1 MTTMRWLGA
10 ALLCCASIALD
21 DGARAAPLPQL
32 LIDPA
37 QTTVSGISSGGYMA
51 VQLHVA
57 YSATFRKGA
66 GVIAGGPYYC
76 AEGSL
81 VNATGRCM
89 AHGSPIPVASLVNTT
104 KSWATSG
111 YIDPVAN
118 LNASKV
124 YLFSGTQDSAVRPP
138 VMDDLLAY
146 YRNFVLDANIVY
158 KNNLPAEHAMVTEDY
173 GSNCSLKAPPYINDC
188 DYDLA
193 GALLQQLYGPLNA
206 RNDGALGGSFIEFE
220 QSAFVSGHGMGTSG
234 WVYVPQPCAAGG
246 GVRCKLHVVLHGCKQ
261 NTNDV
266 GQQFVRNTG
275 YNRWA
280 DSNQIVVLYPQTGP
294 AAINSCWD
302 WWGYDRADYARK
314 SGPQMA
320 AVKAMVDRVS
330 SGSTPPSTLPAPV
343 GVAASGAT
351 GSSMVVAWG
360 AVNGAAGYNVYRHA
374 GKVNPS
380 LVATTTYTD
389 TGLAAGTT
397 YSWTVTAVD
406 ANGGESPP
414 SLPAT
419 GTTTG
424 TPVRCTTASNY
435 AHVNAGRAHVSWGFA
450 YANGSNQS
458 MGLWNVFVTTTLK
471 QTGPN
476 HYVVGC

>member
-1 MTTMRWLGA
+1 VNAARSIGA
-10 ALLCCASIALD
+10 ALVCCAGIVLAH
-21 DGARAAPLPQL
+21 AAPPPQL

-37 QTTVSGISSGGYMA
+37 QTTVSGLSSGGYMA

-66 GVIAGGPYYC
+66 GVIAGGPFYC
-76 AEGSL
+76 AEESL

-89 AHGSPIPVASLVNTT
+89 AHGSAIPVTSLVNTT
-104 KSWATSG
+104 KSWAASG
-111 YIDPVAN
+111 YLDPVTN
-118 LNASKV
+118 LDASKV
-124 YLFSGTQDSAVRPP
+124 YLFSGTQDSAVRQP
-138 VMDDLLAY
+138 VMDDLLTY
-146 YRNFVLDANIVY
+146 YRNFVPAANVVY

-173 GSNCSLKAPPYINDC
+173 GSSCSLKAPPYINDC

-193 GALLQQLYGPLNA
+193 GAMLQHLYGPLNA
-206 RNDGALGGSFIEFE
+206 RNDGTLTGTFVEFE
-220 QSAFVSGHGMGTSG
+220 QTAFVTGHGMAATG
-234 WVYVPQPCAAGG
+234 WLYVPQACAG
-246 GVRCKLHVVLHGCKQ
+246 GVRCKLHVALHGCKQ

-266 GQQFVRNTG
+266 GQQYIRSTG

-280 DSNQIVVLYPQTGP
+280 DSNLMVVLYPQTGVS
-294 AAINSCWD
+294 AINSCWD

-320 AVKAMVDRVS
+320 AVKAMVDGVS
-330 SGSTPPSTLPAPV
+330 SGSAPPSTLPAPV
-343 GVAASGAT
+343 GVATSGAT
-351 GSSMVVAWG
+351 GSSMVLAWG
-360 AVNGAAGYNVYRHA
+360 AVNGASGYNVYRGG
-374 GKVNPS
+374 GKVNAT
-380 LVATTTYTD
+380 LVAATSYTD
-389 TGLAAGTT
+389 TGLAPGTT

-414 SLPAT
+414 SAPAT

-424 TPVRCTTASNY
+424 SAAQCYTSSNY
-435 AHVNAGRAHVSWGFA
+435 AHVSAGRAHVSWGLT

-476 HYVVGC
+476 HYVIGTCP